1 MPKSYGWCIED
12 SIIWTTLCTLGIC
25 VQNYSAIIWGEEIR
39 KEIFYVS
46 NDSLFFPSLPQF
58 YQNSDRKALP
68 ACPTKSIGSSY
79 LKCHRTILSGH
90 MTLASQCVIWKCEEE
105 KNAVL
110 KPPRICLQAQIILC
124 VCVGWGLES
133 GCHFVVDLFLF
144 LNVKIAQRWCPTKKD
159 SVSIG
164 SGHT

>member
-1 MPKSYGWCIED
+1 MILPKSYGWCIDSEA
-12 SIIWTTLCTLGIC
+12 SIIWTTLCKLGIC
-25 VQNYSAIIWGEEIR
+25 VQNYSAIIWGEGIR

-79 LKCHRTILSGH
+79 LQCHRTILSGH

-105 KNAVL
+105 KNAML

-124 VCVGWGLES
+124 VCGLGAWVWVS
-133 GCHFVVDLFLF
+133 FCCWLVFV
-144 LNVKIAQRWCPTKKD
+144 
-159 SVSIG
+159 S
-164 SGHT
+164 